1 MRLISDHRRVELG
14 PFLPPPSFFDRSSLG
29 LAPKGGVDRGSN
41 KTEIVLICLVCL
53 ATWGGSRAATCSG
66 SSGDCDNVVLRVGDP
81 RTSGYRR
88 LSRGVD
94 GLPAASQLV
103 SARLGIDGALSLRH
117 LCLWIFLLSSGLLPL
132 SGSLPVSASVNSYRT
147 AGPSP
152 TISASWVVVVIKV
165 SSLPLSESF
174 RCRPEQSPYRL

>member
-14 PFLPPPSFFDRSSLG
+14 PFRPPPSFFDRSSLG

-81 RTSGYRR
+81 RTSYRL
-88 LSRGVD
+88 LSGGAD

-103 SARLGIDGALSLRH
+103 SARLGIDGALSVRH
-117 LCLWIFLLSSGLLPL
+117 LCLSAFLLSSGLLLL
-132 SGSLPVSASVNSYRT
+132 SGGLPVSTSVNSCRT
-147 AGPSP
+147 AGPW
-152 TISASWVVVVIKV
+152 SAVSAWRLVVVKV
-165 SSLPLSESF
+165 SSLALSESF
-174 RCRPEQSPYRL
+174 RRRPSESSYRR